1 MNISSGISEII
12 YESQLPDKIQVKK
25 AYVWPGYNAGKVV
38 KIPVVHEKTNPE
50 HYYIKR
56 AAYNPE
62 QGQLSTDSIYHSEYN
77 SKGNL
82 LNKPTSYAPGSFF
95 EALA

>member
-12 YESQLPDKIQVKK
+12 YEGQLPGKIQVKK

-38 KIPVVHEKTNPE
+38 KIPVVHEKNNSD

-56 AAYNPE
+56 ASYEPE
-62 QGQLSTDSIYHSEYN
+62 QGKLSADSLNQIEYN

-82 LNKPTSYAPGSFF
+82 LNPQRSYAPGSFF